1 MFLYDTA
8 KCEDPNLVLQLND
21 SALKIEGCDDL
32 IPVEGSTIRF
42 SCPPGLELTGPDSA
56 TCTEYGEWEP
66 DPSGLTC
73 NVSESN
79 TICII
84 VITIMKTPYNYSG
97 YSSTLE
103 GTTVRIWCTDMPFQ
117 AEEITSICLRNTS
130 AIHNNNGIWELVF
143 DSQERCSVLSA
154 SGKTK
159 HYCLI
164 LFYITKSCLLFM

>member
-1 MFLYDTA
+1 M
-8 KCEDPNLVLQLND
+8 
-21 SALKIEGCDDL
+21 
-32 IPVEGSTIRF
+32 EGSTIRF

-79 TICII
+79 IICI
-84 VITIMKTPYNYSG
+84 IMKTPLLKTNNYSG

-117 AEEITSICLRNTS
+117 AEEIASICLRNTT

-143 DSQERCSVLSA
+143 DSRSQESCSVLSA
-154 SGKTK
+154 SGKIK
-159 HYCLI
+159 
-164 LFYITKSCLLFM
+164 LLVDIVLLASY